1 MRALKDNL
9 LGTKKMAAKRGE
21 KEAISLRR
29 RRIIKSATRAVTATG
44 ICFSIILS
52 IYLWRSGMISVWLG
66 TAEGKV
72 QKTLVNAGLVVDV
85 VKVAGVKYVSEKQVL
100 DAANIAIGD
109 ALLTQDIDAIIE
121 RIEQLKWIKKATL
134 RREFSG
140 EILIR
145 VYEHQPAAL
154 WQVDNKLWV
163 VSDEGIQIDDE
174 NLGNFAQLPMIS
186 GVGAEK
192 ELGQLIAAVSSNT
205 DLFDR
210 VETASWVG
218 GRRWDL
224 FLKNGIK
231 IMLPEEG
238 LAEAW
243 QNLSDFEK
251 QEQLLARNILAVDFR
266 IKDKTVVRLT
276 PEEAERRRLLAKT
289 SGKGEK
295 I

>member
-1 MRALKDNL
+1 MRALKDNI
-9 LGTKKMAAKRGE
+9 LGSKKMAAKRGE

-29 RRIIKSATRAVTATG
+29 RRIIKSVTRAVTATG

-52 IYLWRSGMISVWLG
+52 IYLWRSGTISVWLG

-72 QKTLVNAGLVVDV
+72 QKTLVSAGLVVDV

-100 DAANIAIGD
+100 DAANITIGD
-109 ALLTQDIDAIIE
+109 ALLAQDIDAIIS
-121 RIEQLKWIKKATL
+121 RIEQLKWIKKATV

-163 VSDEGIQIDDE
+163 VSDEGVQIDDE
-174 NLGNFAQLPMIS
+174 NLENFAQLPMIS

-231 IMLPEEG
+231 IMLPEDG